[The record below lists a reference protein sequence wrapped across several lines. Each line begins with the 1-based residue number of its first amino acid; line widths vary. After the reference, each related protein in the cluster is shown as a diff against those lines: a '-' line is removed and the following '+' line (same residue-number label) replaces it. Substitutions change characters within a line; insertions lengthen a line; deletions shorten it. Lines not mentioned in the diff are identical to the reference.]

1 MRSQE
6 NPVANK
12 GKGSSLAPLSK
23 KAGEAKRQEIKE
35 LRVAQKSAK
44 ERDNGKVKVK

>member
-1 MRSQE
+1 M
-6 NPVANK
+6 ANK

-23 KAGEAKRQEIKE
+23 KAGEEKRQEIKE
-35 LRVAQKSAK
+35 LRVALKSAN

>member
-1 MRSQE
+1 M
-6 NPVANK
+6 VTNK

-23 KAGEAKRQEIKE
+23 KAGEAKRREIKE
-35 LRVAQKSAK
+35 LKVALKSAN

>member
-44 ERDNGKVKVK
+44 ERDNDKVKVK